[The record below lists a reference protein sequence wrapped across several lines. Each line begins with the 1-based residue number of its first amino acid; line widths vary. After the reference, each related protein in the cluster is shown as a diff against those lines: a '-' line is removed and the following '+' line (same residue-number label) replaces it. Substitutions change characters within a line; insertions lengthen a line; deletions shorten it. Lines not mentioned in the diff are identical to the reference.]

1 MSSIKQKK
9 LNDSENIQALLI
21 KGVYQKI
28 PGILQNLFIKSVDE
42 NCCWIIIHKTKPPK
56 YIYRY

>member
-1 MSSIKQKK
+1 MSSMKQKK

-28 PGILQNLFIKSVDE
+28 PGILRNLIIKTLMKIVVG
-42 NCCWIIIHKTKPPK
+42 
-56 YIYRY
+56 